1 MIGLDTDH
9 LSVLERSDQPGSGA
23 LRARLAQLPPS
34 EVVTTII
41 SYEEQMRGWMAYL
54 ARTRSVAQQV
64 EAYRRLL
71 QHLDNYRRIPVLP
84 FDEAAA
90 VAFQQ
95 LRRARLRIG
104 TMDLKIAAIVVPVMR
119 PCSRDISQTFVRSP
133 ACKSRTGPRDG
144 RRMSSTGHL
153 DVLISAFGRYQ
164 QYFCGAQ
171 ASPASWDANRRPVH
185 RPRTAVCG

>member
-1 MIGLDTDH
+1 MIVLDTDH
-9 LSVLERSDQPGSGA
+9 LSVLERSDQPGSVA
-23 LRARLAQLPPS
+23 LRARLAQVPPA

-54 ARTRSVAQQV
+54 ARTRAMAQQV

-90 VAFQQ
+90 IAFQQ

-104 TMDLKIAAIVVPVMR
+104 IMDLKIAAIVAPRNATLLSRNLGDFRQVPGLQVE
-119 PCSRDISQTFVRSP
+119 D
-133 ACKSRTGPRDG
+133 
-144 RRMSSTGHL
+144 
-153 DVLISAFGRYQ
+153 
-164 QYFCGAQ
+164 
-171 ASPASWDANRRPVH
+171 W
-185 RPRTAVCG
+185 TA

>member
-1 MIGLDTDH
+1 MIVLDTDH
-9 LSVLERSDQPGSGA
+9 LSVLERSDQPGSVA
-23 LRARLAQLPPS
+23 LRARLAQVPPA

-54 ARTRSVAQQV
+54 ARTRAMAQQV

-90 VAFQQ
+90 IAFQQ

-104 TMDLKIAAIVVPVMR
+104 IMDLKIAAIVASRNATLLSRNLGDFRQVPGLQVE
-119 PCSRDISQTFVRSP
+119 D
-133 ACKSRTGPRDG
+133 
-144 RRMSSTGHL
+144 
-153 DVLISAFGRYQ
+153 
-164 QYFCGAQ
+164 
-171 ASPASWDANRRPVH
+171 W
-185 RPRTAVCG
+185 TA